1 MLQAIAYP
9 IFLAS
14 CLMGVLRPAWAL
26 ALVLAMYGAEQL
38 VQASGG
44 VFLSF
49 PPLANYM
56 VAVVAGIAAI
66 RSLLSSPNPFSG
78 YVSREQVL
86 TLIVF
91 GWSALSLLWTPA
103 SENATDMILKGLP
116 YFILFVLLAPLL
128 TTDAVSLRRAWWAL
142 LIIGVPVAIGL
153 MANPEV
159 RSAGGRLGVALSATV
174 RTNPLAVGD
183 LGGMLVIV
191 GVLLRSSDRS
201 GLSFVLRVLA
211 VVLGL
216 ALALM
221 SGSRGQLI
229 FALLV
234 SVALVPIARRVR
246 SIGSFFASTAI
257 IGVVVGLVFLI
268 APLVLDRFGAQRW
281 DADRIEE
288 GAVARLNNVLV
299 LVEAQAENPLSL
311 AVGLGFN
318 AFTAYSPEAEQP
330 YSHNVPLDILSEL
343 GLPAFV
349 AFAALLYAGFRDSQ
363 WLHRRFSSDPDARST
378 LAVLFGLALFCLMV
392 SLKQGHLWSNCM
404 LFMTLSMIGR
414 MRMRSERDDAEFDEV
429 DGDGRTESGW
439 NDGSIDEFG
448 SDDQEVGTAFDPEG
462 AEAPHHD
469 GRGGTVVA

>member
-9 IFLAS
+9 IFFAA
-14 CLMGVLRPAWAL
+14 CIMGVLRPTWAL
-26 ALVLAMYGAEQL
+26 ALVLAMYAAEQL

-44 VFLSF
+44 IFLSF

-56 VAVVAGIAAI
+56 VAVVAGIAAV
-66 RSLLSSPNPFSG
+66 RSLLSTPNPLHG
-78 YVSREQVL
+78 YLSREQVL
-86 TLIVF
+86 AGVIF
-91 GWSALSLLWTPA
+91 GWSALTLLWTPA
-103 SENATDMILKGLP
+103 GENAADMIWKGLP
-116 YFILFVLLAPLL
+116 YFILFILVAPLL
-128 TTDAVSLRRAWWAL
+128 TADSRSLRRAWWAL

-191 GVLLRSSDRS
+191 GVLLRSSDRAGIS
-201 GLSFVLRVLA
+201 LVIRILA

-234 SVALVPIARRVR
+234 SVAMVPIARKVR

-257 IGVVVGLVFLI
+257 IGIVVGLVFLI

-288 GAVARLNNVLV
+288 GALARLNNIAVLV
-299 LVEAQAENPLSL
+299 QAQAENPLSL
-311 AVGLGFN
+311 VVGLGFN
-318 AFTAYSPEAEQP
+318 AFTAYSLEAEQP

-363 WLHRRFSSDPDARST
+363 WLHRRFLNDPEARSSF
-378 LAVLFGLALFCLMV
+378 AILFGLTLFYLMV
-392 SLKQGHLWSNCM
+392 SLKQGHLWSNAM
-404 LFMTLSMIGR
+404 LFMALSMIGR
-414 MRMRSERDDAEFDEV
+414 LRLRAEREDAEFGTTDDGEPMEQEWDEASVDELDEEV
-429 DGDGRTESGW
+429 DA
-439 NDGSIDEFG
+439 
-448 SDDQEVGTAFDPEG
+448 VGVGQGAAAPEG
-462 AEAPHHD
+462 PQ
-469 GRGGTVVA
+469 GGSRGGTVVA

>member
-9 IFLAS
+9 IFFAA
-14 CLMGVLRPAWAL
+14 CVMGVLRPTWAL
-26 ALVLAMYGAEQL
+26 ALVLAMYAAEQL
-38 VQASGG
+38 VQASAGI
-44 VFLSF
+44 FLSF

-56 VAVVAGIAAI
+56 VAVVAGIAAV
-66 RSLLSSPNPFSG
+66 RSLLSTPNPLHG
-78 YVSREQVL
+78 YLSREQVL
-86 TLIVF
+86 TGVIF
-91 GWSALSLLWTPA
+91 GWSALTLLWTPA
-103 SENATDMILKGLP
+103 SENAGDMIWKGLP
-116 YFILFVLLAPLL
+116 YFILFILLAPLL
-128 TTDAVSLRRAWWAL
+128 TADSRALRRAWWAL

-191 GVLLRSSDRS
+191 GVLLRSSDRAGIS
-201 GLSFVLRVLA
+201 LVIRVLA
-211 VVLGL
+211 IVLGL

-234 SVALVPIARRVR
+234 SIAMVPIARKVR

-257 IGVVVGLVFLI
+257 IGIVVGLVFLI

-288 GAVARLNNVLV
+288 GALARLNNIAVLV
-299 LVEAQAENPLSL
+299 QAQAENPLSFI
-311 AVGLGFN
+311 VGLGFN

-349 AFAALLYAGFRDSQ
+349 AFAALLYAGLRDSQ
-363 WLHRRFSSDPDARST
+363 WLHRRFVHDPEARSSF
-378 LAVLFGLALFCLMV
+378 AILFGLTLFFLMV
-392 SLKQGHLWSNCM
+392 SLKQGHLWSNGM
-404 LFMTLSMIGR
+404 LFMALAMIGR
-414 MRMRSERDDAEFDEV
+414 LRLRAEREDAEFDTT
-429 DGDGRTESGW
+429 DGGEPMEQEWDET
-439 NDGSIDEFG
+439 SIDERDEEVDPVGVGQG
-448 SDDQEVGTAFDPEG
+448 SAGSEDPQDG
-462 AEAPHHD
+462 